1 MDEGLSWGG
10 GAKERSENK
19 LAAFVGLSAF
29 CQLMPLKR
37 QIDSR
42 FQKTGDALN
51 VPSPARPLLG
61 RAVDYQT
68 EMLIDWHH
76 HDCGQ
81 VLYAARGAIRVELP
95 DARWLVP
102 PQRAAWIPPGWSH
115 RVHQHPGLAFRP
127 LYLDASLEGLPDEG
141 CVLTVSPL
149 LREMILTF
157 LSRDMDYAPNSRQSR
172 LALAL
177 IDELRSR
184 PRVKLELALPA
195 ERRLERIARVLLEE
209 PADARSLAEWARE
222 VGASQRTLER
232 LFRAET
238 GLTFREW
245 RQRLRLQAALSRLA
259 SGEPVTSVAY
269 AVGYDSPSAFIA
281 MFGKAMGETP
291 GQFVARQAKSA

>member
-1 MDEGLSWGG
+1 
-10 GAKERSENK
+10 
-19 LAAFVGLSAF
+19 
-29 CQLMPLKR
+29 MPSKR

-42 FQKTGDALN
+42 YKKTGDGIN
-51 VPSPARPLLG
+51 VPTPDRPLLG
-61 RAVDYQT
+61 RAVDYQA
-68 EMLIDWHH
+68 EMVIDWHH

-81 VLYAARGAIRVELP
+81 LLYAARGVMRVELP
-95 DARWLVP
+95 DARWFVP
-102 PQRAAWIPPGWSH
+102 PQRAAWIPPGWAH
-115 RVHQHPGLAFRP
+115 RVLQHPGLAFRP
-127 LYLDASLEGLPDEG
+127 LYLEGSLEGLPDEG
-141 CVLTVSPL
+141 CVLLVSAL

-157 LSRDMDYAPNSRQSR
+157 LSRDMDYAPGSPQGR

-195 ERRLERIARVLLEE
+195 ERRLEKIAARLLEE
-209 PADARSLAEWARE
+209 PSDQRSLASWASE

-232 LFRAET
+232 LFRSET

-245 RQRLRLQAALSRLA
+245 RQRLRLQAALSRLTA
-259 SGEPVTSVAY
+259 GEPVTSVAY

-291 GQFVARQAKSA
+291 GQFVARQAKSHEAALPQRGAARN